1 MKKST
6 MPQRILGRL
15 VLPLL
20 LACLALPA
28 QPARAQDT
36 GYADAAG
43 TYSQEELAQML
54 APIAL
59 YPDALLSQVLMA
71 STYPLEVIEAD
82 RWLRKNQGLEG
93 EALDTALLD
102 VDWDPSV
109 KALCHFPGI
118 LDLMSER
125 ISETTNLG
133 NAFLAQEG
141 DVMNMVQQLRAEAYA
156 RGNLDSNDRQ
166 KVIVD
171 NRTIIIEP
179 ADPRVVYVPYYDP
192 LYVYGPW
199 WYPAY
204 PPYYWGPPGVYVS
217 AGLFYWP
224 GFTFSFVFGNWCYF
238 DWPQHYIYIDVRH
251 RPRYVRHD
259 RWQDKPGPWHHAPL
273 HRRGVAYR
281 DPATAREYGQVPFR
295 TRDFRRDVRGFPES
309 GVTVR
314 ERDFRR
320 DGRTGTVQPRTVER
334 PATDRGTRQQQPA
347 QPDRQRRQ
355 QPAQPDRQR
364 RQQPVQP
371 DRQRRQQPAQ
381 PDRQRQQLDQNRQ
394 EQLRSQQELR
404 LREQADRD
412 RQSRQMIERENQVRQ
427 SVEQKRQLR
436 QQADQQRRALQ
447 QAESERQQ
455 RLRDNVFNRVDNG
468 RSERQWSERGRTSRQ
483 GQGGDLR
490 TGGSSGGGEQ
500 RGRFNRR

>member
-1 MKKST
+1 MKKTT
-6 MPQRILGRL
+6 MPQRILGLL

-20 LACLALPA
+20 LAGLALPA
-28 QPARAQDT
+28 PPARAQDA
-36 GYADAAG
+36 GYAGASG
-43 TYSQEELAQML
+43 PYGQEELAQLL

-82 RWLRKNQGLEG
+82 RWLRKNQGLAG

-125 ISETTNLG
+125 IGETTNLG

-141 DVMNMVQQLRAEAYA
+141 DVMNMVQKLRAEAYA
-156 RGNLDSNDRQ
+156 QGNLDSNDRQ

-179 ADPRVVYVPYYDP
+179 ADPQVVYVPYYDP

-204 PPYYWGPPGVYVS
+204 PPYYWGPPGVYVG

-238 DWPQHYIYIDVRH
+238 DWPHHSIFIDVRH

-259 RWQDKPGPWHHAPL
+259 RWRDKPGPWHHAPL

-281 DPATAREYGQVPFR
+281 DPATAREYGQVPYH
-295 TRDFRRDVRGFPES
+295 TRDFRRDVRGFPDS

-347 QPDRQRRQ
+347 LRYRQQ

-364 RQQPVQP
+364 H
-371 DRQRRQQPAQ
+371 
-381 PDRQRQQLDQNRQ
+381 QLDQNRQ
-394 EQLRSQQELR
+394 EQLRRQQELQ
-404 LREQADRD
+404 LREQTDRD
-412 RQSRQMIERENQVRQ
+412 RQSRPIIERENQVRQ

-436 QQADQQRRALQ
+436 QQTDQQRRAL
-447 QAESERQQ
+447 QQ

-483 GQGGDLR
+483 GQGGNLR

-500 RGRFNRR
+500 RGHFKRR